1 MSTTPR
7 PWKAHKPRLVES
19 SIYKANIHHEKAESY
34 MMPAAAY
41 GASLESAEAN
51 ADLIVRAV
59 NTFDEAKAAL
69 QAIILMD
76 TKRVGIT
83 VNPHILYCEAVA
95 KAKAVLAR
103 MIN

>member
-1 MSTTPR
+1 MTTTPR
-7 PWKAHKPRLVES
+7 PWFARQFRVGGDWSIVVEGGTVCVATGKGES
-19 SIYKANIHHEKAESY
+19 TNAANLA
-34 MMPAAAY
+34 
-41 GASLESAEAN
+41 
-51 ADLIVRAV
+51 LIIRAV

-69 QAIILMD
+69 QAIVLTD

-103 MIN
+103 MSG

>member
-1 MSTTPR
+1 MTTTPR
-7 PWKAHKPRLVES
+7 PSLAEENVDVILNFAL
-19 SIYKANIHHEKAESY
+19 ANPSDV
-34 MMPAAAY
+34 
-41 GASLESAEAN
+41 G
-51 ADLIVRAV
+51 DLGGLTVGEIDVAVRYARRAV

-69 QAIILMD
+69 QAIVLTD

-103 MIN
+103 MSG